1 MFKIEDSIDRNI
13 YRYNGFRFLNL
24 PITSSRIEVKREFK
38 IINNKIKSLG
48 SEFLEE
54 FQKDAVL
61 PVVPVLSDKEYNKIT
76 NRLNDLKI
84 RLIDEIFWFWPST
97 FEESADEVAWEYLKN
112 HQYRNFIQYW
122 QDLNDMDVSKH
133 NLAVFYHVK
142 AFDLFDSG
150 DYEDSIICFKKSLKY
165 WQDSLKNSDFKNYV
179 KLRVKIID
187 DPMLKESYVDDI
199 FQILPK
205 SILSLYSELI
215 TELIK
220 LNYLDEAGKILEL
233 ISGSSFE
240 KNIIDSVV
248 TNLVTYIN
256 IKINDSQDR
265 YLSSLKN
272 IDLKDYKESILKV
285 NSYLFIAYPLLNLL
299 KIIYGD
305 DKRESVN
312 FKVKNSMD
320 NIISVKDNLINLINS
335 IKRDKSFLYNNIELT
350 YLYYSLIYLIFES
363 LEPFT
368 NDFDNFASQIKILN
382 RFKAQLKDTISS
394 SEDIHFV
401 NFVVNSFEQELN
413 TKFDLK
419 LASRN
424 INEAKEYVNISND
437 VYTVGLEI
445 LGNCLKDILKYS
457 DEITEKLY
465 IQNLNFMKYELLMD
479 NSKS

>member
-350 YLYYSLIYLIFES
+350 NLYCS
-363 LEPFT
+363 
-368 NDFDNFASQIKILN
+368 
-382 RFKAQLKDTISS
+382 
-394 SEDIHFV
+394 
-401 NFVVNSFEQELN
+401 
-413 TKFDLK
+413 
-419 LASRN
+419 
-424 INEAKEYVNISND
+424 
-437 VYTVGLEI
+437 
-445 LGNCLKDILKYS
+445 
-457 DEITEKLY
+457 
-465 IQNLNFMKYELLMD
+465 
-479 NSKS
+479 